1 MSVYGLAYYITCIV
15 SGMVELG
22 SVFWGIRNGFGL
34 VGIMCFALAYQIGN
48 ILRFFVT
55 PRIARFQSYIVALAL
70 ALSVLL
76 LFVDASSPLGSA
88 MALLMFALFSTMLQ
102 NIRSASQG
110 DIPRWQK
117 RSCRVVGFVLSA
129 LIYVFPGELMIL
141 LCGVLLLFSLRLKKY
156 SYDSWLKK
164 WILGEHGNRICWAM
178 VTHQAHYFAYNY
190 LMVALVMHYF
200 NNPLITT
207 LWFAANWI
215 PYTITEP
222 LVHKLRWNKWYVVA
236 IGAHYF
242 NALVLLGMFLFVERN
257 IYVALCLWILTGFG
271 GGNVFCIKKALAIR
285 VTYNKSVWSFSEQIG
300 HVLGV
305 LTAILLVA
313 AGCNIKYSM
322 LVAAIYALLTVPI
335 IMFSVKSTKG

>member
-1 MSVYGLAYYITCIV
+1 M
-15 SGMVELG
+15 
-22 SVFWGIRNGFGL
+22 
-34 VGIMCFALAYQIGN
+34 
-48 ILRFFVT
+48 
-55 PRIARFQSYIVALAL
+55 
-70 ALSVLL
+70 
-76 LFVDASSPLGSA
+76 
-88 MALLMFALFSTMLQ
+88 
-102 NIRSASQG
+102 
-110 DIPRWQK
+110 
-117 RSCRVVGFVLSA
+117 
-129 LIYVFPGELMIL
+129 
-141 LCGVLLLFSLRLKKY
+141 
-156 SYDSWLKK
+156 
-164 WILGEHGNRICWAM
+164 
-178 VTHQAHYFAYNY
+178 THQAHYFTYNY

-242 NALVLLGMFLFVERN
+242 NALVLLGMFLFVEKN

-271 GGNVFCIKKALAIR
+271 GGNVFCIKKALAVR

-305 LTAILLVA
+305 LTAILLVVV
-313 AGCNIKYSM
+313 GCNVKYSM

-335 IMFSVKSTKG
+335 IMLSAKVPRGD